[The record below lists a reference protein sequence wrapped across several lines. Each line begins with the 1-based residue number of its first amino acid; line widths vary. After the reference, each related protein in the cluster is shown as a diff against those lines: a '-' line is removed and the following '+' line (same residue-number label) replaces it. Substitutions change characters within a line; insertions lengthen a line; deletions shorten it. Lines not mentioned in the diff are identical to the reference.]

1 MTPELRDAMRAG
13 AKALRYVAAEN
24 VRRAAR
30 ASQAAGRGMEGAR
43 EEAENFLAFAAQ
55 QRAWAGV
62 LEREAS

>member
-30 ASQAAGRGMEGAR
+30 ATVAAGRGMQGAR
-43 EEAENFLAFAAQ
+43 EEAENFLADAIE

-62 LEREAS
+62 LEREAA

>member
-30 ASQAAGRGMEGAR
+30 ATVAAGR
-43 EEAENFLAFAAQ
+43 
-55 QRAWAGV
+55 
-62 LEREAS
+62 AS